1 MAAFV
6 CSVYSEC
13 VPNKPPV
20 AAFAYLPLKPHVF
33 ESILFN
39 ASASYDPDD
48 FIASYTWGFD
58 DGNVTKVFDAI
69 ISHYYGMSG
78 SYNVTLTVEDSGGLK
93 NSTSREVTV
102 TAPPFASFS
111 YSPTHLR
118 VGEAATFNA
127 SQSKPNGGYIVS
139 YEWDF
144 GDGNV
149 STIANPI
156 TIHVYSALGVYTVS
170 LTVAD
175 SENESD
181 VASDIIRVWSYLH
194 ANFTFE
200 PLSPRVDENVKFDAS
215 ASTSNGGY
223 IVSYEWDFGDGN
235 ITTIADPIMSHIYF
249 TFGVYT
255 VTLTVTD
262 SENESDIASDT
273 IRVWAYPHADFTF
286 EPQVPHITENVKFD
300 ASAST
305 PNGGD
310 IVSYEWDFGDDTNA
324 SGMIVTHH
332 YAKAGN
338 YTVTLNV
345 TDSEEKWDVELKNV
359 EVLPQRDDLNE
370 DGKVDILDL
379 AVLCK
384 AYGSYPGHPRWNSK
398 ADIIPDLIINIL
410 DVVKIAKAF
419 HQ

>member
-1 MAAFV
+1 LKALLLAFLLMAAFV

-20 AAFAYLPLKPHVF
+20 ATFAYLPPKPRVR

-39 ASASYDPDD
+39 ASASYDPDGS
-48 FIASYTWGFD
+48 IASYTWDFD

-69 ISHYYGMSG
+69 ISHHYEMPGT
-78 SYNVTLTVEDSGGLK
+78 YNVTLAVEDSGGLK
-93 NSTSREVTV
+93 NSTSGEITV

-111 YSPTHLR
+111 YSPTHPQ
-118 VGEAATFNA
+118 VGETVIFNA
-127 SQSKPNGGYIVS
+127 SQSKPNGGYIVN

-144 GDGNV
+144 GD
-149 STIANPI
+149 ANI
-156 TIHVYSALGVYTVS
+156 TATADPVITHVYSTFGAYTVI
-170 LTVAD
+170 LTV
-175 SENESD
+175 
-181 VASDIIRVWSYLH
+181 I
-194 ANFTFE
+194 
-200 PLSPRVDENVKFDAS
+200 
-215 ASTSNGGY
+215 
-223 IVSYEWDFGDGN
+223 
-235 ITTIADPIMSHIYF
+235 
-249 TFGVYT
+249 
-255 VTLTVTD
+255 D

-273 IRVWAYPHADFTF
+273 IGVWAYPHADFTF

-310 IVSYEWDFGDDTNA
+310 VVSYEWDFGDDTNA

-338 YTVTLNV
+338 YTVTLTV

-359 EVLPQRDDLNE
+359 EVLPQREDLNE

-379 AVLCK
+379 AVVCK

-398 ADIIPDLIINIL
+398 VDIIPDLIINIL